1 MVEGPGPSAW
11 VMSGLE
17 RLPRG
22 ARLLDFACG
31 RGRHARAAARRGL
44 VVTAVDRDLDALAD
58 LDAAG
63 IPALETLRA
72 DLESDPW
79 PFEAGRFDA
88 LVVCNYLYRP
98 RLDALCALLS
108 PGGLL
113 IYETFAA
120 GNERYGRPT
129 NPDYLLKPAELL
141 DLARRN
147 GLHVLAYEDGFA
159 GTGRRARV
167 QRLRAQMP
175 PLDLEAF
182 ALE

>member
-1 MVEGPGPSAW
+1 MA
-11 VMSGLE
+11 GLE

-22 ARLLDFACG
+22 ARVLDFACG
-31 RGRHARAAARRGL
+31 RGRHARAAAQLGL
-44 VVTAVDRDLDALAD
+44 AVTAVDRDPDALAD

-63 IPALETLRA
+63 IPTLETLRT

-79 PFEAGRFDA
+79 PFEAGHFDA

-129 NPDYLLKPAELL
+129 NPDYLLKPGELL
-141 DLARRN
+141 DFARRN
-147 GLHVLAYEDGFA
+147 GLHVLAYEDGFS
-159 GTGRRARV
+159 GRGRRARI
-167 QRLRAQMP
+167 QRLRALLP